1 MFNVV
6 TLPVV
11 GLLSASCRPIVPPSS
26 NAASF
31 VLIFLLTFLTFFLR
45 LPFLTVFS
53 FPLSVCPIHF
63 FCLDFIVR
71 MRDLS
76 SSIVSNRAYIL
87 ICVVFCPADF
97 LRSSQSPRFN
107 SLKSFY
113 IRCPRFWTIQHHTAY
128 QCLYHPYLQCSVRP
142 TFPLISSLVFE
153 NASFDIAILHLISR
167 WQLKSVIIILI
178 KWQNSFTFQF
188 LFLHC

>member
-63 FCLDFIVR
+63 FCLDCIVR

-128 QCLYHPYLQCSVRP
+128 QCLYHPYLQCSIY
-142 TFPLISSLVFE
+142 FSSHKFSRLWECLFSYRYS
-153 NASFDIAILHLISR
+153 SFNF
-167 WQLKSVIIILI
+167 SVAVEICH
-178 KWQNSFTFQF
+178 NHT
-188 LFLHC
+188 H